1 MSGTFTIG
9 SARVGLAGDFFV
21 IAGPCVIESEKLCLE
36 VGAALAAISER
47 TGVPIIF
54 KASFD
59 KANRTSID
67 SFRGPGLEAGLKTL
81 AKVKK
86 ETSLAILTD
95 VHEAGQA
102 GAVAEVADCLQ
113 IPAFLCRQT
122 DLLAAC
128 AKTGRPVNVKKGQF
142 VSPDEMKNA
151 VGKIRACGNEKIMLT
166 ERGTFFGYNRLV
178 NDMTAIPLMQKLG
191 CPVVFDCTHSVQQ
204 PGGAGTAS
212 AGSSELAPVLARAAM
227 AAGADGLFMEVHP
240 QPKKAL
246 CDAATMLE
254 LSSVEE
260 IICMCS
266 RIYRLVRGAE

>member
-21 IAGPCVIESEKLCLE
+21 IAGPCVIESEKLCLQ
-36 VGAALAAISER
+36 VAAALAAISER
-47 TGVPIIF
+47 TGVAIIF

-59 KANRTSID
+59 KANRTSVA
-67 SFRGPGLEAGLKTL
+67 SFRGPGLQAGLKTL
-81 AKVKK
+81 AKVRK
-86 ETSLAILTD
+86 ESSLAVLTD
-95 VHEAGQA
+95 VHEPSQA
-102 GAVAEVADCLQ
+102 QAVAEVADCLQ

-122 DLLAAC
+122 DLLTAC
-128 AKTGRPVNVKKGQF
+128 GRTGRPVNVKKGQF
-142 VSPDEMKNA
+142 ISPEEMKNA
-151 VGKIRACGNEKIMLT
+151 VDKIKTCGNDKIMLT

-178 NDMTAIPLMQKLG
+178 NDMTAIPAMQKLG

-212 AGSSELAPVLARAAM
+212 AGSRALAPTLARAAI

-240 QPKKAL
+240 QPDSAL

-254 LSSVEE
+254 LSSVEPL
-260 IICMCS
+260 IRVCK
-266 RIYRLVRGAE
+266 RIYELVRQGR

>member
-1 MSGTFTIG
+1 MNETFTIG

-36 VGAALAAISER
+36 VAAALAAISER

-59 KANRTSID
+59 KANRTSVA
-67 SFRGPGLEAGLKTL
+67 SFRGPGLQAGLKTL
-81 AKVKK
+81 AKIKK
-86 ETSLAILTD
+86 EISLAVLTD
-95 VHEAGQA
+95 VHEPSQA
-102 GAVAEVADCLQ
+102 QAVAEVADCLQ

-122 DLLAAC
+122 DLLTAC
-128 AKTGRPVNVKKGQF
+128 GRTGRPVNVKKGQF
-142 VSPDEMKNA
+142 ISPEEMKNA
-151 VGKIRACGNEKIMLT
+151 VDKIKTCGNDKIMLT

-178 NDMTAIPLMQKLG
+178 NDMTAIPAMQKLG

-212 AGSSELAPVLARAAM
+212 AGSREFAPTLARAAM

-254 LSSVEE
+254 LSSVEPL
-260 IICMCS
+260 IRVCKQ
-266 RIYRLVRGAE
+266 IYELVRQGR